1 MAQPASIPPD
11 SPEPPDD
18 KNGRQGRKQI
28 EQALRRSLD
37 VGTTSI
43 PQQLKYLLALAQV
56 NGQKSEGK
64 LYQPRPMNIAQARL
78 SALES
83 LSPVLSKAQIKQ
95 LLRDIHKI
103 EDIDVRIA
111 LLSRMA
117 IYIEPQDFYDVV
129 QEIWGQVNYIGDIVV
144 RTQAIYQIAPML
156 ALVHD
161 EPATSTPLLNILRT
175 AESMKNAESRL
186 RSLVAIAPHLPYE
199 VSLRTFSRVLN
210 ELEDLGTDN
219 LRVKTLMAMAADV
232 PDDLVAQAL
241 NISEKIEN
249 ASDRA
254 RVLTALAQSMPM
266 ELRPRLRQD
275 ALDAISTI
283 ANEDDRAEAL
293 IAFAPHLDFASSND
307 KFPAILAKALAIA
320 VGIGRRHIRAR
331 VLVAIAPHLTTDL
344 QGEALAAV
352 HSLSNEQDRAML
364 LAELAPNLPPNML
377 VASLAV
383 AHTMV
388 KQDARVHALT
398 ALAHYVPTTAQDQTV
413 RDALAAASNLPH
425 YLERV
430 SALVDLID
438 LLPTELMEQ
447 ALANA
452 LESAR
457 NIENENAQAR
467 AINQLGGYLPGKLL
481 HVALEI
487 ALEITNPNQRMN
499 AIVGLMPSLTDEKRR
514 AKAQKALMGCA
525 KAIRLDFKQAR
536 ALVTILPHLP
546 QEMFAEVEE
555 MADGF
560 FEAFDKVNVYLAI
573 AQNSPPENRATLI
586 AKAWTRLH
594 QIEDGYDRASM
605 IASLAPF
612 LPNRAQKDFARV
624 IEAAINGIDDG
635 YDKASAIRILTPLL
649 SADGGN
655 TNFIPPDMQ
664 TALEKG
670 IETALLIPDQMLRA
684 DYLGRGI
691 IMWVNN
697 VSDKGRSFNLWRQLV
712 WQLRSLPL
720 ADVLLCMSAIMP
732 LIKEISEPDVLLRVA
747 DVLGIRG

>member
-1 MAQPASIPPD
+1 MAQPASIPPN
-11 SPEPPDD
+11 SPEPPND
-18 KNGRQGRKQI
+18 NTGRLGRKQI
-28 EQALRRSLD
+28 EQALKRSLD
-37 VGTTSI
+37 VGTTAI
-43 PQQLKYLLALAQV
+43 PQQLRYLLALAQV

-64 LYQPRPMNIAQARL
+64 PYHPRPLNISQARL

-83 LSPVLSKAQIKQ
+83 LAPILGKQQVRQ
-95 LLRDIHKI
+95 LLRDIQKV
-103 EDIDVRIA
+103 EDIDVRIS

-117 IYIEPQDFYDVV
+117 IYIAPKDFYDVV
-129 QEIWGQVNYIGDIVV
+129 KEIWGQVNYIGDIVV
-144 RTQAIYQIAPML
+144 RTRAIYQIAPL
-156 ALVHD
+156 LSLVHD

-175 AESMKNAESRL
+175 AEGMKNSESRL

-210 ELEDLGTDN
+210 ELEELGTDN

-232 PDDLVAQAL
+232 PDDLVVQAL
-241 NISEKIEN
+241 TIAEKIEN
-249 ASDRA
+249 VSDRA
-254 RVLTALAQSMPM
+254 RVLTALAQSMPPD
-266 ELRPRLRQD
+266 LRPRLRQE
-275 ALDAISTI
+275 ALDAINTI
-283 ANEDDRAEAL
+283 ENEDDRAEAL

-307 KFPAILAKALAIA
+307 TFPAILAKALAIS
-320 VGIGRRHIRAR
+320 VGISRRHVRAR
-331 VLVAIAPHLTTDL
+331 VLVAIAPHLTNDL

-364 LAELAPNLPPNML
+364 LAELAPNLPSNML

-388 KQDARVHALT
+388 KQDTRVHALT
-398 ALAHYVPTTAQDQTV
+398 ALAHYVPKSAQDQTV

-438 LLPTELMEQ
+438 LLPQELLEQ

-452 LESAR
+452 LESTR
-457 NIENENAQAR
+457 NIDNENAKAR
-467 AINQLGGYLPGKLL
+467 AINQLGGYLPDKLL
-481 HVALEI
+481 QVALDI
-487 ALEITNPNQRMN
+487 ALEINNPGQRMN
-499 AIVGLMPSLTDEKRR
+499 ALIGLMPKLANHKRLD
-514 AKAQKALMGCA
+514 KAQNALLACA

-536 ALVTILPHLP
+536 AFVTIMPHLP
-546 QEMFAEVEE
+546 QSVFKEVESI
-555 MADGF
+555 ADGF
-560 FEAFDKVNVYLAI
+560 FDPFDKVNVYLAL
-573 AQNSPPENRATLI
+573 AQNSPPENRAAFI

-612 LPNRAQKDFARV
+612 LPDRAQKDFARV
-624 IEAAINGIDDG
+624 IEAAINGIEDG

-649 SADGGN
+649 STDSN
-655 TNFIPPDMQ
+655 HNNYIPPDMQ

-670 IETALLIPDQMLRA
+670 IETAVLITDQLLRTEYVGQ
-684 DYLGRGI
+684 GI
-691 IMWVNN
+691 TMWVNN
-697 VSDKGRSFNLWRQLV
+697 VNDKGRSFNLWRQLV

-720 ADVLLCMSAIMP
+720 ADVLTCLSAIMP
-732 LIKEISEPDVLLRVA
+732 LIKEICEPDVMLSVA
-747 DVLGIRG
+747 EVLGIRD